1 MTNLLAVFVGGGIGS
16 ILRFGISSLI
26 QNASASTLPWA
37 TLVSNGLSTLVLG
50 WLIFK
55 LELDQSSWLFYFLVV
70 GFCGGFSTFSTFS
83 NETFMLIKNNQ
94 TPWALLNIAIS
105 LGLCLSILFLVSK
118 QLK

>member
-1 MTNLLAVFVGGGIGS
+1 MTNLIAVFLGGGIGS
-16 ILRFGISSLI
+16 ILRFGISNLI
-26 QNASASTLPWA
+26 QNASTSSLPWA
-37 TLVSNGLSTLVLG
+37 TLISNGLSTLILG

-55 LELDQSSWLFYFLVV
+55 LGLDQNSWQFYFLVV

-83 NETFMLIKNNQ
+83 NETFMLIRNNQ

-105 LGLCLSILFLVSK
+105 LSLCLSALFLVSK